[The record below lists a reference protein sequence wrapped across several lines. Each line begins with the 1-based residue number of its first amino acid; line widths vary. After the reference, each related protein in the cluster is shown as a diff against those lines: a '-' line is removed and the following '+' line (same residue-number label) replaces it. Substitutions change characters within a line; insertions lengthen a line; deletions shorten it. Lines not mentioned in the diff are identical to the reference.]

1 MDIEL
6 LVLNMQ
12 QSKCFHLLR
21 VLFFFFYY
29 MTGRLCEVRKE
40 SHWQSRSQLG
50 QCWPTVRKITSINT
64 QRPALNNKTS
74 DWKVFLR
81 PIRVLWLIFP
91 DVCLLIVRHLWASQW
106 APCLFGWHYS
116 SCRPRS
122 MDFFFF
128 FCLTHP
134 FILQQR
140 CTTVNRAVYWG
151 DIWKSSCFD
160 FFHSCVTLLPSSQSS
175 TKSNFSI

>member
-1 MDIEL
+1 
-6 LVLNMQ
+6 
-12 QSKCFHLLR
+12 
-21 VLFFFFYY
+21 

-40 SHWQSRSQLG
+40 SLWQSRSQLG
-50 QCWPTVRKITSINT
+50 QCWPTVRKITGINT

-128 FCLTHP
+128 FFLFDTSFHSATA
-134 FILQQR
+134 LHHR
-140 CTTVNRAVYWG
+140 
-151 DIWKSSCFD
+151 KSS
-160 FFHSCVTLLPSSQSS
+160 SLLGGYLKIIMFRLLSFMCYTPSFLSIFYKVKLFNIEMSES
-175 TKSNFSI
+175 TEMSFL